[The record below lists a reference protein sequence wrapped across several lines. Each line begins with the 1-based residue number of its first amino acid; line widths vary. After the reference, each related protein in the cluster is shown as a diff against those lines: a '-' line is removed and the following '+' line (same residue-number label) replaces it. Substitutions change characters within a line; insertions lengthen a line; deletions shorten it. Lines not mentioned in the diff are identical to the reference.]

1 LCTDNRK
8 SLRKTFIG
16 LLQKT
21 KKTKPLN
28 LPLCDFC
35 VKLYSGRANKAG
47 DVSLTLFVIS
57 VTAHL
62 SKKMPDLIASCCGGI
77 TWQQQQSRIENNAFV
92 LCEGFDE

>member
-1 LCTDNRK
+1 
-8 SLRKTFIG
+8 LRKTFIG

-35 VKLYSGRANKAG
+35 VKLYLGRANKAG

-62 SKKMPDLIASCCGGI
+62 LNKTARLNHPAVGGI
-77 TWQQQQSRIENNAFV
+77 TWQQHQSRIENNAFV